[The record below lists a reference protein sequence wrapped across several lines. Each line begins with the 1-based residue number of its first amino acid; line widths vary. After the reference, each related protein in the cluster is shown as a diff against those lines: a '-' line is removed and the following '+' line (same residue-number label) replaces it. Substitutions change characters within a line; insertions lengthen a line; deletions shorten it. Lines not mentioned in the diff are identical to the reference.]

1 MALPELTE
9 QEIQGLIAQAAAFA
23 TSQNE
28 RFAARAQKL
37 QESQRTA
44 VSGFFSEEVLR
55 DARLIVLENESVM
68 NPDFLAELRARGFE
82 FLFDMNHLNAMPFG
96 DVVVYHETI
105 NKRLLFHGLVHFVQQ
120 RVIGINRW
128 LEMYVRALLKTGL
141 HVTIPFEV
149 HAYELDGRY
158 ALSPAVV
165 FSVEDEVRA
174 WADAGRY

>member
-1 MALPELTE
+1 MGVPELSE
-9 QEIQGLIAQAAAFA
+9 QEIQGLVAQAAEFA
-23 TSQNE
+23 KSQND
-28 RFAARAQKL
+28 RFMGRAQAL
-37 QESQRTA
+37 QESQKVA
-44 VSGFFSEEVLR
+44 VRGFFSEEVLEHV
-55 DARLIVLENESVM
+55 RLIVLENESVV

-120 RVIGINRW
+120 RVIGLDRW

-158 ALSPAVV
+158 ALSPAVA
-165 FSVEDEVRA
+165 FPVEDEVRA